1 MCNLL
6 FPLFVYNHLS
16 TPVYTPPTLY
26 RLNEL
31 LEFSE
36 DLECDLP
43 KFWDYIA
50 EVLAPPVVGGGL
62 PLADLKQTHDHVL
75 QSGKMGKLV
84 AKTLQ
89 KCTTLEVR
97 RMYNHVINHV
107 TPFSHVMIM

>member
-6 FPLFVYNHLS
+6 FPLFVYVHLF
-16 TPVYTPPTLY
+16 TPVPVYTLPTLN

-31 LEFSE
+31 LEFAE

-43 KFWDYIA
+43 KFWDYVA

-62 PLADLKQTHDHVL
+62 PLADLKQGHDQVL

-89 KCTTLEVR
+89 KCTTLEVGR
-97 RMYNHVINHV
+97 YV
-107 TPFSHVMIM
+107 